1 MHKNPTL
8 VVDGGHLIV
17 VDRNE
22 LGFLYNHFGG
32 LQNHILHFW
41 CHALAQRVKQMLC
54 WCIWYCWKQ
63 K

>member
-1 MHKNPTL
+1 MYKNPTS

-17 VDRNE
+17 VDRNK

-41 CHALAQRVKQMLC
+41 CNTLA
-54 WCIWYCWKQ
+54 
-63 K
+63 